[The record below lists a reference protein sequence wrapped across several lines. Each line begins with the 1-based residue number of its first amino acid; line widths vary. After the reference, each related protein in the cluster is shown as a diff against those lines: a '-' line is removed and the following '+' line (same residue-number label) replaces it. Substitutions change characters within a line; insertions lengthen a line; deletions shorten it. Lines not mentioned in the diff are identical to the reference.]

1 MKIKYN
7 SEIISGGLFV
17 IVAAVLYLLLP
28 SQINTLEKSTVNA
41 ATMPRIAIVG
51 LLICSVFLLIQGI
64 FSEKKEV
71 VIDSEFWSRENTKKE
86 LRSVLFAFILIVYGL
101 LFQPIGYILDTLL
114 LVTVILLYYHCR
126 KVLYYVISCVT
137 VILVYLVFT
146 QLLNVNLPTLFL

>member
-51 LLICSVFLLIQGI
+51 LLICSVLLLIQGI